1 MAEEK
6 ATIEKVAADEA
17 ANEKAK
23 NRKSKVVPL
32 RLPVKIC
39 ASLFAVLVLG
49 LHVFGK
55 NDRVDGT
62 AALLLA
68 IAILPWLSDLLDTLE
83 LPGGWKL
90 HFRDIEEEQ
99 AKQRKQLEQ
108 LQLATRLL
116 LTDAEMKHLKNF
128 AGTGAMPLH
137 RDYTTQFYEK
147 ELRRLKALGLIEGSV
162 GDFFRRGDDARAHL
176 KITKEGRQY
185 LEFRAE
191 QIKDVDAAA

>member
-1 MAEEK
+1 MAN
-6 ATIEKVAADEA
+6 DESA
-17 ANEKAK
+17 SDKTG
-23 NRKSKVVPL
+23 KVVPL

-39 ASLFAVLVLG
+39 VSLFAMLVLG

-68 IAILPWLSDLLDTLE
+68 IAILPWLADLLDTLE

-90 HFRDIEEEQ
+90 HFRNLEEEQ
-99 AKQRKQLEQ
+99 AKQRRQLEQ

-116 LTDAEMKHLKNF
+116 LTEAEMQHLKRF
-128 AGTGAMPLH
+128 AGASPMPLH
-137 RDYTTQFYEK
+137 RDYTTPFYEK

-162 GDFFRRGDDARAHL
+162 GEFLRKGDDARAHL
-176 KITKEGRQY
+176 KITNEGSKY

-191 QIKDVDAAA
+191 QTKDVDAAA